1 MKGVNARPPR
11 FMANLPLSWKM
22 IIGTLAMLM
31 LIVVVMLVPW
41 VIIVWQNPK
50 ESLAATDVI
59 RIVTVLSLISLV
71 ITILLTIYIA
81 RVFIHPIV
89 ALTEIAIQAQSDD
102 LILAIGGREGDE
114 IGQLTQA
121 INALLDQANRSAKSL
136 EHEVAERTDQLAAI
150 NEIATTV
157 SSTLDV
163 DEVLSRT
170 VNVIRDRLGFYHVS
184 VFLMDEKY
192 EYAVV
197 RESTGDIGR
206 IMKERGHR
214 LAVGSQSIIGYV
226 TQHRQARIA
235 LDVSADAVYFNNPL
249 LPDTRSEMALPLI
262 VGDTLIGA
270 LDVQSTEAN
279 AFDTD
284 DIAVLQNMA
293 NQIAIAMNNARLYQE
308 AQERIKE
315 SNQLTQLYLT
325 QSWQRY
331 TRAHAETVN
340 LRLEGE
346 TVKPAPELNETDLNL
361 SAPSLSE
368 DGTILSVPITLRDQI
383 IGEFSLSAPPE
394 SAHWDKDDLLLAEAV
409 IAQVALAI
417 ENARLLEET
426 QSSLAATNRL
436 ARRERMIADVA
447 QKLTAGLE
455 IKNVLQI
462 AADELQRGTNSRR
475 AVVRLT
481 IPTAEGTE

>member
-1 MKGVNARPPR
+1 VG
-11 FMANLPLSWKM
+11 
-22 IIGTLAMLM
+22 
-31 LIVVVMLVPW
+31 
-41 VIIVWQNPK
+41 
-50 ESLAATDVI
+50 
-59 RIVTVLSLISLV
+59 
-71 ITILLTIYIA
+71 
-81 RVFIHPIV
+81 
-89 ALTEIAIQAQSDD
+89 
-102 LILAIGGREGDE
+102 
-114 IGQLTQA
+114 
-121 INALLDQANRSAKSL
+121 
-136 EHEVAERTDQLAAI
+136 
-150 NEIATTV
+150 
-157 SSTLDV
+157 
-163 DEVLSRT
+163 EVLSRT

-184 VFLMDEKY
+184 VFLMDEKH

-197 RESTGDIGR
+197 RESTGEIGQ

-214 LAVGSQSIIGYV
+214 LGVGSQSIIGYV
-226 TQHRQARIA
+226 TQHHQARIA

-249 LPDTRSEMALPLI
+249 LPKTRSEMALPLL
-262 VGDTLIGA
+262 VGSTLIGA

-279 AFDTD
+279 AFDAD
-284 DIAVLQNMA
+284 DIAILQNMA

-315 SNQLTQLYLT
+315 SSQLTQLYLA

-331 TRAHAETVN
+331 SRTNAESIN

-346 TVKPAPELNETDLNL
+346 EVKPAPELDETDLNL
-361 SAPSLSE
+361 RAPTLSE
-368 DGTILSVPITLRDQI
+368 DGATLSVPITLRDQI

-394 SAHWDKDDLLLAEAV
+394 SARWSQDDLLLAEAV
-409 IAQVALAI
+409 IAQVSLAI

-426 QSSLAATNRL
+426 QASLAVTNRL

-475 AVVRLT
+475 AIVRLT
-481 IPTAEGTE
+481 IPTAGGTE

>member
-1 MKGVNARPPR
+1 MKRVNARPSR
-11 FMANLPLSWKM
+11 SIADLPLSWKLT
-22 IIGTLAMLM
+22 IGTLAMLM
-31 LIVVVMLVPW
+31 LIVVVLLVPW
-41 VIIVWQNPK
+41 LIIVWQNPANN
-50 ESLAATDVI
+50 LAIADVI
-59 RIVTVLSLISLV
+59 GIVAALSLIGLV
-71 ITILLTIYIA
+71 ITILLTLYVA
-81 RVFIHPIV
+81 RTFIQPIV
-89 ALTEIAIQAQSDD
+89 ALTRIVLQAQNDD
-102 LILAIGGREGDE
+102 LILAVGGHAGNE
-114 IGQLTQA
+114 IAQLTQA
-121 INALLDQANRSAKSL
+121 FNALLDQANRSAKSL
-136 EHEVAERTDQLAAI
+136 EHEVTERTDQLAAI

-163 DEVLSRT
+163 GEVLSRT
-170 VNVIRDRLGFYHVS
+170 VNIIRDRLGFYHVS

-192 EYAVV
+192 EYAIV
-197 RESTGDIGR
+197 RESTGEIGR

-214 LAVGSQSIIGYV
+214 LALGSQSIIGYV
-226 TQHRQARIA
+226 TQHHQARIA
-235 LDVSADAVYFNNPL
+235 LDVSADAVHFNNPL
-249 LPDTRSEMALPLI
+249 LPNTRSEMALPLI

-325 QSWQRY
+325 QSWQSY
-331 TRAHAETVN
+331 SRAHAETVN

-346 TVKPAPELNETDLNL
+346 TVKPAPELNETDLTL
-361 SAPSLSE
+361 SAPTLSE

-394 SAHWDKDDLLLAEAV
+394 SVQWSSDDLLLAEAV
-409 IAQVALAI
+409 ITQVALAI

-436 ARRERMIADVA
+436 ARRERMIADVS